1 MNIEDF
7 IKANISAINEKITD
21 FKENSGKPFID
32 VDIRNYLQEKFKS
45 DIKDIKIVDKLLL
58 ELKNAD
64 FKKSKIIDIAN
75 KYCYYKTHLEKFYKT
90 SIFAKIFNNFDRTE
104 IIELVIKTLD
114 NKENINKLEIKF
126 IEKDLKNIIDKSFFV
141 ATQGGFSSDLQ
152 NSEMGLR
159 TANEGDSAQ
168 FLFIA
173 RAILAGFN
181 CSNVDVRSSRY
192 DAIIDYN
199 SVLLR
204 IQIKGISSNNVI
216 SFFDRDRGGQGIDH
230 NHERN
235 KGKRITSKDCDIY
248 VAVDK
253 QVGICYI
260 VPMSFADNLDDDKA
274 KNVKLDDIENYLE
287 NWQVVKDLANS
298 KLI

>member
-1 MNIEDF
+1 MNIKDF
-7 IKANISAINEKITD
+7 VEANIFAINEKITD
-21 FKENSGKPFID
+21 FKENSGKIFTD
-32 VDIRNYLQEKFKS
+32 VDIRNYLQEKFKH
-45 DIKDIKIVDKLLL
+45 DIKDIKVVDKLLL
-58 ELKNAD
+58 ELEKAN
-64 FKKSKIIDIAN
+64 FKKSKIVDIAN
-75 KYCYYKTHLEKFYKT
+75 EYCYYKTHLEKFYKT
-90 SIFAKIFNNFDRTE
+90 SIFAKIVNNFDRTE

-114 NKENINKLEIKF
+114 SKENINKLEIKF

-152 NSEMGLR
+152 NSEIGLR

-204 IQIKGISSNNVI
+204 IQIKGI
-216 SFFDRDRGGQGIDH
+216 
-230 NHERN
+230 RN
-235 KGKRITSKDCDIY
+235 LN
-248 VAVDK
+248 
-253 QVGICYI
+253 I
-260 VPMSFADNLDDDKA
+260 V
-274 KNVKLDDIENYLE
+274 
-287 NWQVVKDLANS
+287 NS
-298 KLI
+298 IIFI